1 MKFLK
6 WIWLVVILGA
16 IAGVGNM
23 LRERQRI
30 KKIRE
35 EVRKN
40 KAGIEER
47 SAKELA
53 DAENVDTVPL
63 ARSSLARMRNRA
75 KQRRTPGN

>member
-6 WIWLVVILGA
+6 WLWVVLVLGA
-16 IAGVGNM
+16 FAGVGNM

-35 EVRKN
+35 EVRKK
-40 KAGIEER
+40 KAGIVEE
-47 SAKELA
+47 AEVELA